1 MLKKFYGNFSAVG
14 FLIVVICGLGLI
26 QFFHLPI
33 ALYPK
38 TSRPKINIGVSPSGL
53 STEDFKE
60 RYGTEIEAKILSLKE
75 VEKVTGSYSSSNANW
90 DVEFTW
96 GYDGDKAN
104 TELKSLLAGVESQF
118 PREWGGFSIY
128 TRQDES
134 NEVLFT
140 IHSKILSEDDLF
152 QVLDSK
158 LSPLLQKIKGLDSA
172 GVTRPFNREI
182 RVTLDGTKLLQWG
195 VFPGDIREAL
205 QEKKED
211 LSLGRLDLKEGGKF
225 SFYVPTKNRTVE
237 DVAGTFI
244 KRVGERDIYIRDL
257 AELALKGATPKRLFK
272 GNGVR
277 GVIVW
282 GSISPKANIVEV
294 CDEVS
299 TILKTQL
306 RGFVSDG
313 EYEELIN
320 PSIYVKEAVK
330 NVEHEV
336 LLGVLIATL
345 VLFLFFGSLTYTA
358 IIGVSIPLSLIG
370 GFIVMNFLGIEINLI
385 SLGAMALSAGMVVD
399 GAIVVLENIARHYEI
414 ERPQLLAEKIQ
425 LTVRAVLEVR
435 EAVIVSL
442 LTLIIVFAPLAF
454 TSPLANAILGD
465 LAKVMVCVLTISI
478 GVSLLIIP
486 PLFIA
491 LGRTQH
497 VEDYFILSR
506 WTIRFF
512 DLCKNKY
519 LSSLTW
525 LLARLALCWGF
536 LGFCLVLFVGAACI
550 FMFGLKKEIMAK
562 PDTDKVWL
570 SIQFPDS
577 TLEVS
582 QIDTRI
588 IPYEEIIKKEMMPEL
603 THFFTNVNKFG
614 AYILCNLKDKHN
626 VTQFKKKLEDRF
638 RSTPFISFDVSPW
651 LPSSLKLPES
661 AVVEI
666 EIGGTLAKN
675 DQLRRQT
682 LEKLFEAIDAL
693 DGIGQVN
700 ENPGHQLKYTYQLNT
715 DLAMVRH
722 FQNEYKD
729 FSSSKIYDLVATH
742 IKEQEIL
749 STYLDGEKVPI
760 KMDFPKRDWNGPQD
774 IANLLI
780 KVEDHIIPAR
790 HFFKLVP
797 ERKWDNLYTVGGKKV
812 VSLLAYAKDS
822 YLGKKEELKKIV
834 MSTINRLPIDR
845 SSLSFLDTER
855 EINENI
861 MSLVLALTI
870 SLLLVWLLVNLQFAS
885 FSQSLIVMLV
895 IPLGFIGASI
905 ALLSS
910 SSPLSINSMLG
921 LILLCGLA
929 VNHSILFVDFYNTK
943 REEGLAPYQ
952 CILAAADLRFRPIML
967 TKLTTILG
975 SMPIALGL
983 GTGGEVLQAL
993 GITICGGLAISI
1005 PLTLYAVP
1013 ISLHLRS
1020 QKGKA
1025 A

>member
-1 MLKKFYGNFSAVG
+1 MLKKFYGNFSAVI
-14 FLIVVICGLGLI
+14 FLVVVICGVGLF
-26 QFFHLPI
+26 QFFRLPI

-38 TSRPKINIGVSPSGL
+38 TSRPKLNIAVSSSGL

-60 RYGTEIEAKILSLKE
+60 RYGNEVEAKILSLKE
-75 VEKVTGSYSSSNANW
+75 VEKVTGTYSSNGADW

-96 GYDGDKAN
+96 GYDEDKAT
-104 TELKSLLAGVESQF
+104 TELKSILAGIESQF
-118 PREWGGFSIY
+118 PREWGGFSIN

-140 IHSKILSEDDLF
+140 IHSKILSEDDLY

-158 LSPLLQKIKGLDSA
+158 LSPLLQKVKGLDGA
-172 GVTRPFNREI
+172 GVTRPFDHEI
-182 RVTLDGTKLLQWG
+182 RITLDGTKLLQWG
-195 VFPGDIREAL
+195 VYPGDLREVL

-225 SFYVPTKNRTVE
+225 NFYVPTKNRTVD
-237 DVAGTFI
+237 DVAKTFI
-244 KRVGERDIYIRDL
+244 KRVGERDIYIRDV
-257 AELALKGATPKRLFK
+257 AQVTLKGTTAKRLYK

-282 GSISPKANIVEV
+282 ASISPKSNIVQA

-299 TILKTQL
+299 VILKKNL
-306 RGFVSDG
+306 RNFVSDG
-313 EYEELIN
+313 QFEELIN
-320 PSIYVKEAVK
+320 PSIYVKEAVQ

-345 VLFLFFGSLTYTA
+345 VLFLFFGSLTYTT

-414 ERPQLLAEKIQ
+414 LNPKSLKEKIE
-425 LTVRAVLEVR
+425 LTVQAVLEVR

-491 LGRTQH
+491 LGRVQH
-497 VEDYFILSR
+497 VNDYFILSR
-506 WTIRFF
+506 WTIQFF
-512 DLCKNKY
+512 DFFKEKY
-519 LSSLTW
+519 LRTLNWILGRVSV
-525 LLARLALCWGF
+525 CWAF
-536 LGFCLVLFVGAACI
+536 LGFCSLLFVGAACI
-550 FMFGLKKEIMAK
+550 FAFGLKKEIMAK

-570 SIQFPDS
+570 TIQFPDAN
-577 TLEVS
+577 LEVE
-582 QIDTRI
+582 QIDARI
-588 IPYEEIIKKEMMPEL
+588 IPYEEIIKKEFMPEM
-603 THFFTNVNKFG
+603 THFFTNVNRFG

-626 VTQFKKKLEDRF
+626 ITQFKRKLEKRF

-651 LPSSLKLPES
+651 LPSSLKIPE
-661 AVVEI
+661 APVVEI
-666 EIGGTLAKN
+666 EIGGSLAKN
-675 DQLRRQT
+675 DEERRQT
-682 LEKLFEAIDAL
+682 LEKLYEAIDAL
-693 DGIGQVN
+693 DGVGQVN

-715 DLAMVRH
+715 DLAMVRN

-729 FSSSKIYDLVATH
+729 FTSNKIYDLVATH
-742 IKEQEIL
+742 IKEQDVL
-749 STYLDGEKVPI
+749 FTYFDGEKIPI
-760 KMDFPKRDWNGPQD
+760 KMDFPKREWNGPQD
-774 IANLLI
+774 ISNLLLKI
-780 KVEDHIIPAR
+780 DENVIPAR
-790 HFFKLVP
+790 HFFKMVP
-797 ERKWDNLYTVGGKKV
+797 ERKWDSIYTVGGKKV
-812 VSLLAYAKDS
+812 VNLTAFAKES
-822 YLGKKEELKKIV
+822 YLGKKENLKKIV
-834 MSTINRLPIDR
+834 MATINRLPIDR

-855 EINENI
+855 DINDNI
-861 MSLVLALTI
+861 LSLVLALSI
-870 SLLLVWLLVNLQFAS
+870 SLLLVWLLVNLQFAN

-895 IPLGFIGASI
+895 IPLGFIGASV
-905 ALLSS
+905 ALIVSN
-910 SSPLSINSMLG
+910 SPLSINSMLG

-929 VNHSILFVDFYNTK
+929 VNHSILFVDFYNAK
-943 REEGLAPYQ
+943 REEGLAPFE

-1005 PLTLYAVP
+1005 PLTLFAVP

-1020 QKGKA
+1020 RKGKV
-1025 A
+1025 